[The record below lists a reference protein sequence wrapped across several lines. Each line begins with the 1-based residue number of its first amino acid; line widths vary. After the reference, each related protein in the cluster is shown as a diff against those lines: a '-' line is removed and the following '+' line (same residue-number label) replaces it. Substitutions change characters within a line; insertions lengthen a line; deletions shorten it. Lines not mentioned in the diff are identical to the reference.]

1 MESIG
6 HESQVNDQFRYYVDI
21 PMSHV
26 ATNQEVTINSMNI
39 IVNIN
44 ELTLEVE

>member
-6 HESQVNDQFRYYVDI
+6 HESQINDQFIYYVDI
-21 PMSHV
+21 PKSHV
-26 ATNQEVTINSMNI
+26 ATNQEVTIDSMNI

-44 ELTLEVE
+44 EFTLEVE